1 MENKKKKRYGIVAAL
16 LLLVLAAG
24 VGTYA
29 WLTATDSLH
38 NEFTVGKFEAPENK
52 PSTTDPEQP
61 GDQPGGGA
69 YLFETKWD
77 KNEEHKMTPGSSMD
91 KNPNVG
97 IRMGSDNAFVF
108 IYVKNAV
115 VNDNA
120 PYTKTPCFELGSN
133 WKPVTGEIQKNAD
146 GKYVSGLF
154 MYAKGATSGP
164 AVLGAKGAA
173 QDVYT
178 GELFDKV
185 MIPGAMTREDVVTG
199 EGVKPEIV
207 VSAFI
212 FGADQSDGATNAAD
226 NAIAQAKAWVNDPNN
241 HLK

>member
-29 WLTATDSLH
+29 WLTHTESLK
-38 NEFTVGKFEAPENK
+38 NEFIIGKFEAPENK
-52 PSTTDPEQP
+52 PSPTDPEQP
-61 GDQPGGGA
+61 GTEAGGGA
-69 YLFETKWD
+69 YLFETKWN
-77 KNEEHKMTPGSSMD
+77 KNEEHKMVPGSSME

-97 IRMGSDNAFVF
+97 IKKGSDNAFVF

-115 VNDNA
+115 VNNDPTYA
-120 PYTKTPCFELGSN
+120 KTPCFDLGSN
-133 WKPVTGEIQKNAD
+133 WKEVDGEVQKNGD

-164 AVLGAKGAA
+164 AVLGAKGATA
-173 QDVYT
+173 DVYT
-178 GELFDKV
+178 GELFSEV
-185 MIPGAMTREDVVTG
+185 MIPGAMTKEDVVSG
-199 EGVKPEIV
+199 EAKPEIV

-212 FGADQSDGATNAAD
+212 FGADQKDGSTSAAD
-226 NAIAQAKAWVNDPNN
+226 NAIKQAKAWVNDPNN
-241 HLK
+241 GQK